1 MGTELLPVA
10 VALVVGLLSIPI
22 CYCYTLLCEL
32 LSPVEKLGL
41 AMAIL
46 SAVLVISVLLTRGRI
61 KNKMYYGKV
70 ILQ

>member
-1 MGTELLPVA
+1 MGAELLPVA

-32 LSPVEKLGL
+32 LSPVEMLGL
-41 AMAIL
+41 AIAIL
-46 SAVLVISVLLTRGRI
+46 VAVLAISVFLTRGRV

-70 ILQ
+70 MLQ